1 MKKASSYHHGISNA
15 IYSWWTW
22 LMQKFNNFVCFGGF
36 LEHWLNWRNRP
47 HIIHTKHSE
56 PCTVTPKL
64 FFYNFSYHFI
74 LGFEPKSVE
83 LHQTSTFEGRSTDW
97 AMAPRQLRKII
108 KHLHFCLGRHIRSH
122 PSCQEG
128 PRFPKVDAAR
138 CFAALDDTDSE
149 QVGFFFCSTSLPL
162 TSTRWVRSTIK
173 PCTVHSL

>member
-1 MKKASSYHHGISNA
+1 MGSVMPSTADGPDWCRNLTIS
-15 IYSWWTW
+15 
-22 LMQKFNNFVCFGGF
+22 FVLGGF

-149 QVGFFFCSTSLPL
+149 QVGFFFVVQACHLLVLDGFDQLLSLALSTLSKQCS
-162 TSTRWVRSTIK
+162 
-173 PCTVHSL
+173 CQ